1 MRSKRG
7 LDRSRNK
14 KVSMPL
20 KIKGLIFV
28 AIMITLVI
36 LITILVALPQVRQ
49 TMSVSGAGILMN
61 LRQEPMNMFGSRK
74 E

>member
-49 TMSVSGAGILMN
+49 TMSATVQG
-61 LRQEPMNMFGSRK
+61 
-74 E
+74 